1 MKNLK
6 LSGNNKLFVFTVKE
20 NVIKKKLCVYTPKM
34 VASEERKGQLSLEL
48 LRRSLG
54 CAPYKKNHNHK
65 RTENNK
71 TELIIV

>member
-20 NVIKKKLCVYTPKM
+20 NVIKKIVCVYTPKM
-34 VASEERKGQLSLEL
+34 VASEERKGQLLLEL

-54 CAPYKKNHNHK
+54 YAPYKKIIIIK
-65 RTENNK
+65 ELRTIKPNS
-71 TELIIV
+71 